1 MEAWLSLTTV
11 IADSIRRFTML
22 QQFGFSLNVLGGD
35 CKELAADDR
44 NGMKSEYL
52 SFVYSSS

>member
-1 MEAWLSLTTV
+1 MEVWLSLTTA
-11 IADSIRRFTML
+11 IADSIRRFTMV
-22 QQFGFSLNVLGGD
+22 QQLGFSLKVLGGD

-44 NGMKSEYL
+44 NGMKSGYL